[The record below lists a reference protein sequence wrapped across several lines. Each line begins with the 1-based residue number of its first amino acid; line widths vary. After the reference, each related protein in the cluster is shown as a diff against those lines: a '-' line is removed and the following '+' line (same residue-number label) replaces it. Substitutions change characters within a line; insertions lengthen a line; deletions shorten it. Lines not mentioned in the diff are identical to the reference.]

1 MAIRKSKDESE
12 RLTSERLLRVIDLLE
27 PSEEGVKAISKKE
40 ACEFLGIS
48 YNTTRLAN
56 IIADFKE
63 KIATDKARREERK
76 GKPASDTEISFTIK
90 SYLIDDMPISS
101 IADALYRSPSFVSS
115 ILRSEGITMRPNS
128 HDYFHPALISDSDS
142 RDRFKI
148 GETVYNARYNVNCII
163 KSEQESLEH
172 GYVYK
177 VWLLGD
183 YQQFAY
189 TAVYDLGSLDILNRI
204 NKN

>member
-76 GKPASDTEISFTIK
+76 GKPPSDVEISFTIK
-90 SYLIDDMPISS
+90 SYFRILSAFCFPFF
-101 IADALYRSPSFVSS
+101 LYR
-115 ILRSEGITMRPNS
+115 
-128 HDYFHPALISDSDS
+128 
-142 RDRFKI
+142 
-148 GETVYNARYNVNCII
+148 
-163 KSEQESLEH
+163 Q
-172 GYVYK
+172 
-177 VWLLGD
+177 
-183 YQQFAY
+183 
-189 TAVYDLGSLDILNRI
+189 
-204 NKN
+204 